1 MSTSPF
7 DFIDE
12 EPNTIKGLDK
22 TDLIW
27 NIFSVLTLVAIL
39 ITGIV
44 FLSIFVNPQSG
55 LNPLPPATMPSL
67 VVTITPTP
75 TPKNILPP
83 TWTPLPSNTPLPT
96 GAAAPLPT
104 ETPAPK
110 ETLSQTET
118 SAPTPTVIAEEP
130 FVLQAGSPI
139 YLQNFAHQE
148 AGCQW
153 FGVAGQIFDVSGT
166 PIIDSSVI
174 IEIGGILDGE
184 EITQPLLTLSG
195 MASGATYGAGGYE
208 IILGDHPIASTA
220 SLWIQLS
227 TPSAEIPLS
236 GRIYFD
242 TFEDCEK
249 NLILLSFV
257 QED

>member
-12 EPNTIKGLDK
+12 EPNTSKGLDT
-22 TDLIW
+22 TDLVW
-27 NIFSVLTLVAIL
+27 NILSGLTLVATL
-39 ITGIV
+39 IIGIV
-44 FLSIFVNPQSG
+44 FLSIFINPQSV
-55 LNPLPPATMPSL
+55 LNPLPPATIPSL
-67 VVTITPTP
+67 IVTITTTP

-83 TWTPLPSNTPLPT
+83 TWTPVPSITPLPT
-96 GAAAPLPT
+96 GTAVPLPT
-104 ETPAPK
+104 ETLAPT
-110 ETLSQTET
+110 ESLPPIET
-118 SAPTPTVIAEEP
+118 SAPTATVIAEEP